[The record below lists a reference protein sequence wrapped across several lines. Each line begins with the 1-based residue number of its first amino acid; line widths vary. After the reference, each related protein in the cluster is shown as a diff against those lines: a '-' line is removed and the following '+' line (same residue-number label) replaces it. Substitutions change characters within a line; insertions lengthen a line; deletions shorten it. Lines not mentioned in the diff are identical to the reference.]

1 MYGLASASAEA
12 RSGGQIT
19 VAKDIIAK
27 EGFGGMYRGL
37 SAGLLRQA
45 TYTTARLGIFNNIS
59 TYLKEANHGKVTH
72 LRTYLNPNLRRG
84 SASSWCGSAS
94 SLRPGPC
101 MQGARRGRAGAA
113 GLELPACAVA
123 APVRELRAPSS
134 PGLATAKH
142 PWSRAQPLSLKHR
155 AAAEEGVMH
164 VYWPLGGKA
173 GC

>member
-1 MYGLASASAEA
+1 MCGPCAEA

-59 TYLKEANHGKVTH
+59 TYLKEANHGKVTC
-72 LRTYLNPNLRRG
+72 LRRG

-94 SLRPGPC
+94 NLRPVTC
-101 MQGARRGRAGAA
+101 MQGVRGSR
-113 GLELPACAVA
+113 LERPACAVA

-134 PGLATAKH
+134 PRLAVAKH
-142 PWSRAQPLSLKHR
+142 PWSLAQPPSLKHR
-155 AAAEEGVMH
+155 AASEEDVMH
-164 VYWPLGGKA
+164 LYWRLGREA